1 MSTVVLVGAQWGDE
15 GKGKLTDYL
24 AEEADVVV
32 RYQGGNNA
40 GHTVV
45 TGGREFKLHLVPSG
59 ILHREKIC
67 VIGNG
72 VVIDPAV
79 LRRELE
85 MLGESGWSLA
95 TLYISERAHL
105 IMPYHRRLDEL
116 EEENRD
122 GCCIGTTRRG
132 IGPAYTDKHSRDGI
146 RMVDLLE
153 KDAQRLKKIVAR
165 KCRFLEKLYDSRDFN
180 PEEVVR
186 EYLDHA
192 AYFRPY
198 VRDTSLLVYDAV
210 QAGRNVLFEGAQ
222 GTLLDVDHGTY
233 PYVTSS
239 NPTAAAAAV
248 GSGVGPRVIGHVIG
262 VTKAYTTRVGEGPFP
277 TELEDGTGQ
286 RLRKAGREF
295 GTTTGRPRRCGWLD
309 AVVLRYA
316 ARVNGLD
323 YLAVTK
329 LDVLSGLPVLRIC
342 RAYNY
347 RGREISDFPSRV
359 SDLAECVPVYEELPG
374 WSEDL
379 TGVRSLNELP
389 GAARGYLERLSEL
402 AGVPG
407 GLVSVGPGREQT
419 LALIP
424 PFGR

>member
-15 GKGKLTDYL
+15 GKGKLTDYM

-59 ILHREKIC
+59 ILHPEKVC

-116 EEENRD
+116 EEENRN

-132 IGPAYTDKHSRDGI
+132 IGPAYTDKYARDGI

-165 KCRFLEKLYDSRDFN
+165 KCRFMEKLYDSRDFN

-186 EYLDHA
+186 EYLGHA
-192 AYFRPY
+192 AHFRPY

-248 GSGVGPRVIGHVIG
+248 GSGVGPRVIDHVIG

-286 RLRKAGREF
+286 CLRQAGREF

-329 LDVLSGLPVLRIC
+329 LDVLSGLPMLRIC
-342 RAYNY
+342 RAYNS
-347 RGREISDFPSRV
+347 RGREIRDFPSRV
-359 SDLAECVPVYEELPG
+359 SDLAEYVPVYEELPG

-402 AGVPG
+402 AGVPV